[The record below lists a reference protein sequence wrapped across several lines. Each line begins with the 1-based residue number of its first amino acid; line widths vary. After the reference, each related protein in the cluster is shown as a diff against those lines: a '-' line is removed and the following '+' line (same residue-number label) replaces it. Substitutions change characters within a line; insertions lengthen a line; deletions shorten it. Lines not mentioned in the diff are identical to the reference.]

1 MKELD
6 LLRLNINNI
15 DSKIVFLYEE
25 RLNLCQKISSVKKD
39 QNLPIFNKDREQ
51 KLKEINYSLIKNH
64 SHLMSYQFFFDN
76 ILFLSKEYQS
86 LNNLP
91 SLYKEIIITC
101 KEIFLKQIISK
112 EQIVKFIIDKL
123 NIFNIKIEEYSKT
136 KNNSLSFW
144 IDESSFNSIFFSHI
158 IDNKVIFS
166 VAFNINNNDLFYT
179 FENILFHNYSS
190 CNPMETKHKSAID
203 IGLLK
208 NILSTSLNDTN
219 ELIKKFN
226 FAYYINTFDALSLL
240 QKGLINF
247 YLTETSDYLI
257 NLLKPLNFQT
267 KTIKFNQTTINL
279 ILKEND

>member
-166 VAFNINNNDLFYT
+166 VAFNINNNDLLK
-179 FENILFHNYSS
+179 FESVFPEEI
-190 CNPMETKHKSAID
+190 
-203 IGLLK
+203 
-208 NILSTSLNDTN
+208 TN
-219 ELIKKFN
+219 EKYQEGSVKSVLVNKYERNPIAKKKCIEY
-226 FAYYINTFDALSLL
+226 FAHNVKYAD
-240 QKGLINF
+240 
-247 YLTETSDYLI
+247 
-257 NLLKPLNFQT
+257 LNFQ
-267 KTIKFNQTTINL
+267 KSMEQFLKIKFMYTI
-279 ILKEND
+279 